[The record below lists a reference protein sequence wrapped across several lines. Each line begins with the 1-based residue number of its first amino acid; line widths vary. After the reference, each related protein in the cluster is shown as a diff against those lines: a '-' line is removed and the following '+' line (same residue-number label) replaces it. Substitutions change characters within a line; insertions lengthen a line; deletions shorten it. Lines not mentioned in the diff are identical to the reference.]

1 MQKYVA
7 YNLELLKFILIFVY
21 SIWEISSRISNIKII
36 LMTIL
41 CIVLSAIIIA
51 LSLVCYRLYKWA
63 HKLFYKNRRLELEI
77 EKADLIN
84 TEASAEAIREV
95 TMAIIDFDKTNYEEL
110 YG

>member
-1 MQKYVA
+1 MHKYLA

-21 SIWEISSRISNIKII
+21 PNWEISSRISNIKII

-84 TEASAEAIREV
+84 TGASAEAIKEV
-95 TMAIIDFDKTNYEEL
+95 TMAIIDFDKVHYEEL
-110 YG
+110 YR